1 MHKLNKFLT
10 GYGMVALGLA
20 TLALLFASMVVSCN
34 EEPLHEFNQPL
45 GHGDWTTWRD
55 PVAHG
60 GAIKSWSTG
69 EILKATDLNANF
81 NDIHNAMVGGHG
93 ARLVDADVS
102 SGAAISHSK
111 LATPALVAKAKG
123 LVGVPGGAVCDG
135 AAAAGTACT
144 VNESNG
150 LTGVSSNAVAG
161 EYRVNLSFN
170 PSDTSIVV
178 IITAHITDA
187 ECQTT
192 GAFTSGTGDANGT
205 NFVIKCSNTSTLA
218 DANAPFSLVVFDT

>member
-60 GAIKSWSTG
+60 GAIKSWNTG
-69 EILKATDLNANF
+69 EILKATDLNTNF
-81 NDIHNAMVGGHG
+81 NHLHDNMVGGHG
-93 ARLVDADVS
+93 ARLLDADVA
-102 SGAAISHSK
+102 SGAAIAHTK
-111 LATPALVAKAKG
+111 LATPALVAKAWAS
-123 LVGVPGGAVCDG
+123 LVTVCNG

-144 VNESNG
+144 VDESSQVTGISANG
-150 LTGVSSNAVAG
+150 TAG
-161 EYRVNLSFN
+161 QYRVNLSYSPPNAVFA
-170 PSDTSIVV
+170 PVV
-178 IITAHITDA
+178 TAITGTIYCVAHTFVA
-187 ECQTT
+187 T
-192 GAFTSGTGDANGT
+192 TGDANGT
-205 NFVIKCSNTSTLA
+205 NFLVECRT
-218 DANAPFSLVVFDT
+218 DASVATDAAFSFVVFDT